1 MSKIKLPSKPPK
13 IDMTP
18 MVDLFMLLLTF
29 FMLTTSFRP
38 QEAVQVDTPN
48 SISDKLAPTKNV
60 MTLLIGKNN
69 KVFFN
74 IDNGNDSTSHVREKV
89 LQDVG
94 TYFRVSFTKEQ
105 IHKFGLGG
113 SFGMPIKNLGKW
125 IDAAD
130 PKEKEGMQIGIPTDS
145 IPGGSEL
152 SMWIHFARLANPL
165 AEAAIK
171 GDFDSDYTTVKK
183 VFDILQQ
190 KKVNR
195 FDLTTNLEKVEVKKV
210 K

>member
-48 SISDKLAPTKNV
+48 SISEKLNPDKNV

-74 IDNGNDSTSHVREKV
+74 IDNGNDTNAHVRAKV

-94 TYFRVSFTKEQ
+94 TYFRVKFTNAQ
-105 IHKFGLGG
+105 IKKFENLS
-113 SFGMPIKNLGKW
+113 SFGMPVKNMPAW
-125 IDAAD
+125 IDAVD
-130 PKEKEGMQIGIPTDS
+130 PKEKEAMQIGIPTDS

-152 SMWIHFARLANPL
+152 SMWIHFSRLANPY

-171 GDFDSDYTTVKK
+171 GDFNADYTTVKK
-183 VFDILQQ
+183 ILDILQD
-190 KKVNR
+190 KKVNK
-195 FDLTTNLEKVEVKKV
+195 FDLTTNLEKVVVTKV

>member
-48 SISDKLAPTKNV
+48 SISEKLAPDKNV
-60 MTLLIGKNN
+60 MTILIGKNN

-74 IDNGNDSTSHVREKV
+74 IDNGNDSTAHVRTK
-89 LQDVG
+89 LLKDIG
-94 TYFRVSFTKEQ
+94 DYYRVPFTKEQ
-105 IHKFGLGG
+105 IKKFGNLA
-113 SFGMPIKNLGKW
+113 SFGMPIKNMPRW
-125 IDAAD
+125 IDTTD
-130 PKEKEGMQIGIPTDS
+130 PKEKEAMQTGIPTDS
-145 IPGGSEL
+145 VAGGSEL
-152 SMWIHFARLANPL
+152 SMWVHYARLDNPN

-171 GDFDSDYTTVKK
+171 GDFNADYTVVKK
-183 VFDILQQ
+183 LLDVLQD
-190 KKVNR
+190 KKVNK
-195 FDLTTNLEKVEVKKV
+195 FDLTTNLEKVEVKKI

>member
-48 SISDKLAPTKNV
+48 SISDKLTPEKNV
-60 MTLLIGKNN
+60 MTMLIGKNN
-69 KVFFN
+69 KVYFN
-74 IDNGNDSTSHVREKV
+74 IDNGHDSSSHVRAQV

-94 TYFRVSFTKEQ
+94 NYFRVKFTKDQ
-105 IHKFGLGG
+105 IRKFSNLG
-113 SFGMPIKNLGKW
+113 SFGMPIKNLPAW
-125 IDAAD
+125 IDATD
-130 PKEKEGMQIGIPTDS
+130 PKEKEAMQIGIPTDS
-145 IPGGSEL
+145 VAGGSEI
-152 SMWIHFARLANPL
+152 SMWIHFARLANPN
-165 AEAAIK
+165 AEVAIK
-171 GDFDSDYTTVKK
+171 GDFNADYITVKK
-183 VFDILQQ
+183 LLDVLQD
-190 KKVNR
+190 KKVNK
-195 FDLTTNLEKVEVKKV
+195 FDLTTNLQKVEVKKV

>member
-1 MSKIKLPSKPPK
+1 MSKIKLPSKPPR

-29 FMLTTSFRP
+29 FMLTASFIP

-48 SISDKLAPTKNV
+48 SISEKLFPKNNV

-74 IDNGNDSTSHVREKV
+74 LDNGGDSSSHVRAQV

-94 TYFRVSFTKEQ
+94 NYFRVKFTKEQ
-105 IHKFGLGG
+105 IRKFANMG
-113 SFGMPIKNLGKW
+113 SFGMPVKNIPAW
-125 IDAAD
+125 INATDS
-130 PKEKEGMQIGIPTDS
+130 KEKQAMQIGIPTDS
-145 IPGGSEL
+145 IPGGSEI
-152 SMWIHFARLANPL
+152 SMWIHFTRLANPN
-165 AEAAIK
+165 AEASIR
-171 GDFDSDYTTVKK
+171 GDFNADYTTVKK
-183 VFDILQQ
+183 LLDILQD

-195 FDLTTNLEKVEVKKV
+195 FDLVTNLQKVEVKKV